1 MPGHFMT
8 RARTRLLLVLMTLS
22 CAAAAAA
29 QAATGVR
36 YGVAPELD
44 CEQAGKAAARG
55 RWLEASGV
63 AVEGSPARRM
73 SLSFDEAVA
82 TDTIQAAMNGMG
94 ARDLALVE
102 VQDGNGGWHKAW
114 EGRMPA
120 PGVEQTCFE
129 QQLPTKQVVQALRFT
144 FRAAEDQVEVNHAAL
159 LRR

>member
-8 RARTRLLLVLMTLS
+8 RARTRLALVLMTLS
-22 CAAAAAA
+22 CAAA

-36 YGVAPELD
+36 YGVAPALD
-44 CEQAGKAAARG
+44 CGQADKMAAQG
-55 RWLEASGV
+55 RWVEANGV

-73 SLSFDEAVA
+73 SLNFDEPVA
-82 TDTIQAAMNGMG
+82 TDTIHAAMNGVG